1 MKTIAYKIKQC
12 SDTAFIQQKL
22 DEYSHC
28 LRFIYKKI
36 EESQDKNT
44 LDYCKNR
51 WKLTDIEIR
60 SIVNNTKQ
68 IKNSFLSKI
77 NKTKEEIITN
87 KEEVLELNEQL
98 NKLVNSK
105 SKTKLAKAKQIK
117 KDLFNLN
124 KKIQRKEKFLNSD
137 IVFGSK
143 KLLREISF
151 LSNNKEL
158 NKESLSQKKIEY
170 TSKRNGTIF
179 LMGEANQKGNRY
191 FDFDLTNKVV
201 YYKPYKGVK
210 IQINLC
216 NRKDKFES
224 ELQKAID
231 NKQIAIS
238 VSFNNDTF
246 SITYDEAT
254 LCGFSINKTE
264 RKNELNEK
272 TKHCFTKE
280 DKDLIVKEVYKSY
293 YDRLRER
300 QMVSKIKNRY
310 LAIDLNPEHI
320 GYSIID
326 HHDGEFKVIK
336 LGSFN
341 FKKLTKKSGLSSDNE
356 YNKYKNNK
364 RKHERK
370 EVICELFNL
379 MKHYKV
385 GSFVM
390 EDLNFKTEKGSFSK
404 EFRRKTKNIWDRV
417 LLCSLIKKKCTEGGY
432 QLIEVNPVY
441 SSLIGNLSYQVFD
454 PVASSIE
461 INRRG
466 ATKYESGNFYPER
479 TTSTLHTT
487 EMVAKR
493 NHIDVEMIRDVS
505 YKDCYTILKDKRFR
519 YRWGERVGVTF
530 SSSLKSC
537 KSRVSHSLYS
547 L

>member
-1 MKTIAYKIKQC
+1 M
-12 SDTAFIQQKL
+12 
-22 DEYSHC
+22 
-28 LRFIYKKI
+28 RFIYKKI
-36 EESQDKNT
+36 EESQDKK
-44 LDYCKNR
+44 LLEYCKNR

-60 SIVNNTKQ
+60 SVICNAKQ

-77 NKTKEEIITN
+77 EQTKDEIN
-87 KEEVLELNEQL
+87 VLKEEVTELEGKL
-98 NKLVNSK
+98 NKLLNAK
-105 SKTKLAKAKQIK
+105 SKKKIATAKKTK

-158 NKESLSQKKIEY
+158 NKESLNSKKIEY
-170 TSKRNGTIF
+170 TAKRNGAIF
-179 LMGEANQKGNRY
+179 LIGEANTKGNRY
-191 FDFDLTNKVV
+191 FDFDLINKVV
-201 YYKPYKGVK
+201 YYKPYRGVK
-210 IQINLC
+210 IEIKLC
-216 NRKDKFES
+216 NRKDKFER
-224 ELQKAID
+224 ELQTAIE

-264 RKNELNEK
+264 RKNEVNDK
-272 TKHCFTKE
+272 TKNCIDKTEKE
-280 DKDLIVKEVYKSY
+280 LIVKQVYKNY
-293 YDRLRER
+293 YDSLRER
-300 QMVSKIKNRY
+300 QMVGKIKNRY

-326 HHDGEFKVIK
+326 HNSESDEFKIIK

-341 FKKLTKKSGLSSDNE
+341 FKGLTKKSGLSSDNE
-356 YNKYKNNK
+356 YSKYKNNK

-390 EDLNFKTEKGSFSK
+390 EDLNFKNDNSSFSK
-404 EFRRKTKNIWDRV
+404 EFRRKTKNIWDRG

-441 SSLIGNLSYQVFD
+441 SSLIGNLSYKVFD
-454 PVASSIE
+454 PVAASIE

-466 ATKYESGNFYPER
+466 ATKYESGNFYPKKNV
-479 TTSTLHTT
+479 STIHTT

-493 NHIDVEMIRDVS
+493 NHIDVELIRDAS
-505 YKDCYTILKDKRFR
+505 YRDCYTILNGKRNKYR
-519 YRWGERVGVTF
+519 YRWGEKVGATLSF
-530 SSSLKSC
+530 SLKSC
-537 KSRVSHSLYS
+537 KSRVKHTEYCVIYN
-547 L
+547 